1 MSEPLKS
8 HPDRTLFEHVS
19 DVESAAQAILAQ
31 HSSDE
36 ARDEMVSEVVHLHDL
51 GKASSAFQQYIRDP
65 VGYRG
70 NPNKKAH
77 TPLGFAVALL
87 LGNSLDK
94 SEFWKL
100 CASATVLG
108 HHTGFPNSNRL
119 TDALLMNDEW
129 AEIIEEQAAAI
140 PAQEASELT
149 GFTLENILSNP
160 EICDAAYDVASDLV
174 DSTVEKAYA
183 DLQGATNDR
192 LRIQFVFS
200 VLLEADKAFL
210 ALSQAGRFAY
220 RSQRETN
227 NLSPDAVES
236 HLQDAEESRINELR
250 TRSRKQVLKTLHADP
265 ERRLWTLTLP
275 TGLGKTLTA
284 AELALSLREHSG
296 NPVPR
301 IFVVLP
307 FLSIIDQT
315 AQVYG
320 NLLEGPPPSTL
331 MQSHSLSERT
341 YDTEEANDAEFFLD
355 TWNSE
360 IVITTFDQFLLSL
373 LGDRTRHQMRFHN
386 LADSILIFDEVQ
398 TLPTPLWDL
407 LSHAMEGLTTC
418 LDSTAVFMSATQ
430 PGFVSGARELT
441 ERPEIYYQEFD
452 RYQLVLKHR
461 QRTRLE
467 DFIEELLARV
477 EELEEKRVLITL
489 NTRASAREV
498 RSALADHWVAPV
510 YFLTADVTPKD
521 RLAAIEK
528 IKSADS
534 PCLVVSTQVIEA
546 GVDIDMDLVIR
557 DFAPLDSLVQIA
569 GRCNRG
575 GAKSR
580 ADIEVYSL
588 EKENGRLFA
597 EMVYKVDKGSPD
609 VRLQITREV
618 LEQHEVLP
626 ERQIL
631 TACEDYFARV
641 REGKDTGRQHTLN
654 WASLSEKQPDIR
666 RLLRGEH
673 DRQVQLIVAE
683 RDEGNL
689 QADIEEALDIPDR
702 WERRRALQL
711 LAGRIAQVTVSV
723 WAKENWHP
731 GQIAHPIGNYD
742 PSAPLHHPW
751 WIVHPGNYSP
761 ETGLDMEGD
770 VFL

>member
-8 HPDRTLFEHVS
+8 HPDRTLFEHIS
-19 DVESAAQAILAQ
+19 DVESAAQSILAQ
-31 HSSDE
+31 HTSDE
-36 ARDEMVSEVVHLHDL
+36 ARDDLVYEIVHLHDL

-65 VGYRG
+65 AGYRG

-87 LGNSLDK
+87 LGDSLDK

-100 CASATVLG
+100 CASSTVLG

-129 AEIIEEQAAAI
+129 AEIIEDQATAT
-140 PAQEASELT
+140 PAQEVSELT
-149 GFTLENILSNP
+149 GFALESLLSNP
-160 EICDAAYDVASDLV
+160 ELCDAAYDVAEELV
-174 DSTVEKAYA
+174 NATVEKACA
-183 DLQGATNDR
+183 DLQAAVDDR
-192 LRIQFVFS
+192 LNVQFIFS

-210 ALSQAGRFAY
+210 ALSQAGRSTY
-220 RSQRETN
+220 RSPRETN
-227 NLSPDAVES
+227 SLSPDAVES
-236 HLQDAEESRINELR
+236 YLQDSDDSRINELR
-250 TRSRKQVLKTLHADP
+250 TQARGQVLKTFHSDP

-284 AELALSLREHSG
+284 AELALSLRERYEG
-296 NPVPR
+296 VVPR

-320 NLLEGPPPSTL
+320 DLLEGPPPSTL

-341 YDTEEANDAEFFLD
+341 YDTEQADDAEFFLD

-407 LSHAMEGLTTC
+407 LSHAMEGLTTR
-418 LDSTAVFMSATQ
+418 LNSTAVFMSATQ

-441 ERPEIYYQEFD
+441 EKPEVYYQEFD

-467 DFIEELLARV
+467 DLIENLLARG
-477 EELEEKRVLITL
+477 EELGEKRVLVTL

-498 RSALADHWVAPV
+498 RNALDEHWGAPV

-528 IKSADS
+528 IKSAVS

-557 DFAPLDSLVQIA
+557 DFAPLDSLIQIA
-569 GRCNRG
+569 GRCNRHG
-575 GAKSR
+575 TKSR
-580 ADIEVYSL
+580 TDIEVYSL

-609 VRLQITREV
+609 VRLQITREA
-618 LEQHEVLP
+618 LEQYEVLP
-626 ERQIL
+626 EQQIL
-631 TACEDYFARV
+631 TVCEDYFARV

-689 QADIEEALDIPDR
+689 QAGIEEALDVPDR
-702 WERRRALQL
+702 WERRRALQQL
-711 LAGRIAQVTVSV
+711 SGRIAQVTVSV
-723 WAKENWHP
+723 WARENWHP
-731 GQIAHPIGNYD
+731 GQIAYPIGNYD
-742 PSAPLHHPW
+742 PSAPLRHPW

-761 ETGLDMEGD
+761 ETGLNMEGD